1 MSGGGCHVYE
11 WMPLRGVVNNHVLLG
26 CSVLCGSVGC
36 SVYRICVYV
45 YVVCLCVCCVYVYVY
60 GACVYASMSAGES
73 EQRKEMPRPAIGIL
87 PYSFLFSPGP
97 FSFALSPPTPRLHR
111 EDIQPPTGVE
121 GG

>member
-1 MSGGGCHVYE
+1 MQ
-11 WMPLRGVVNNHVLLG
+11 
-26 CSVLCGSVGC
+26 
-36 SVYRICVYV
+36 CVQDM
-45 YVVCLCVCCVYVYVY
+45 CLCVCCVFMCMLCVYVCVY

-97 FSFALSPPTPRLHR
+97 FSFALSPPTLRLRR